1 MRTDPLPL
9 VVGLPWTTLDG
20 SQQAILE
27 RARPA
32 GVILFARNV
41 EAPDQVRDLTNRL
54 EDLDPRPFV
63 AVDLEGGVV
72 NRLQGLW
79 GDLPS
84 PTAAAAAGRR
94 AVRAL
99 GEAAGA
105 ACRRLGINLDL
116 APVVD
121 LEREGSALSRDG
133 RCLSG
138 DPERVVALALVFNE
152 GLAEWGVGGCLK
164 HYPGL
169 GSIVDDTHQTLPVL
183 AAEEPLEPHLEVFA
197 ALSQEIPVVMVAHV
211 VAPSLGDATR
221 PATLARTVV
230 DRAAGLPG
238 GPVIL
243 SDDLE
248 MGALDGWGD
257 LPARVEAALR
267 ARNHGVLICK
277 AFDRLEEIIHHIYET
292 IAADPAFGSRVE
304 ELTARLGTLR
314 RDLCQN
320 SAAIPAPDDDTVAQL
335 WEEARRLA
343 RP

>member
-1 MRTDPLPL
+1 MTDPLPL
-9 VVGLPWTTLDG
+9 VVGLPWTTLDRP
-20 SQQAILE
+20 QQAILE
-27 RARPA
+27 KVRPA
-32 GVILFARNV
+32 GVVLFDRNV
-41 EAPDQVRDLTNRL
+41 ATPDQVRDLTNRL
-54 EDLDPRPFV
+54 DDLDPRPFV

-72 NRLQGLW
+72 NRLRGLW
-79 GDLPS
+79 GNLPS
-84 PTAAAAAGRR
+84 PTTAATAGRR

-105 ACRRLGINLDL
+105 ACRRLGIHLDL

-121 LEREGSALSRDG
+121 LEREGSALSLDG
-133 RCLSG
+133 RCLSD
-138 DPERVVALALVFNE
+138 DPERVVTLARVFKE

-164 HYPGL
+164 HFPGL

-183 AAEEPLEPHLEVFA
+183 GTQEPLEPHLQVFS
-197 ALSQEIPVVMVAHV
+197 ALSEEIPVVMVAHL

-230 DRAAGLPG
+230 DRAADLPG
-238 GPVIL
+238 GPVVL

-248 MGALDGWGD
+248 MGALDGWGE
-257 LPARVEAALR
+257 LPERVEAALR
-267 ARNHGVLICK
+267 ARNHGVLICRS
-277 AFDRLEEIIHHIYET
+277 FDRLEEIVDHIHDT

-320 SAAIPAPDDDTVAQL
+320 SAAVPAPDDTTVAQL
-335 WEEARRLA
+335 WEEARRLVGS
-343 RP
+343 